1 MPALES
7 FVRENMDPLIYGCF
21 FGSLLLLGLLEL
33 WITRSERA
41 APRTRRWPV
50 NGAITVLNIILLGAL
65 PLSGLVVAE
74 MAQARGWGLFNQL
87 ETPFAVVLIAGIL
100 IRSLASYGIHVAMH
114 KLPLLWRLHRVHH
127 TDTAMDV
134 STTVRF
140 HPLEFIVSVPVIVGL
155 IAITGIPPLV
165 IMLYEL
171 FDAVMAVFSHANI
184 RLPRA
189 AERALQW
196 LLITPDMHR
205 VHHSSIQKE
214 TDSNYGATLSLWDRL
229 FGTYRVKAD
238 TDLTSMQLGLTECQD
253 RRASSFWWLM
263 ALPFFGAKISRLK
276 ETRSAGMDH
285 RAAAE

>member
-1 MPALES
+1 MLVLES

-41 APRTRRWPV
+41 AARRRRWPA
-50 NGAITVLNIILLGAL
+50 NGAITILNIVLLGAL

-74 MAQARGWGLFNQL
+74 LGQANGWGLFNQL
-87 ETPFAVVLIAGIL
+87 EFSFAVVLIAGIL
-100 IRSLASYGIHVAMH
+100 IRSFASYAIHVAMH
-114 KLPLLWRLHRVHH
+114 KVPLLWRLHRVHH

-140 HPLEFIVSVPVIVGL
+140 HPLEFIISVPVIVGM
-155 IAITGIPPLV
+155 IAMTGIPPLV

-189 AERALQW
+189 AERILQL

-205 VHHSSIQKE
+205 VHHSSTRAE
-214 TDSNYGATLSLWDRL
+214 TDSNYGATLSIWDRL
-229 FGTYRVKAD
+229 FRTYRSKSDAG
-238 TDLTSMQLGLTECQD
+238 LTAMELGLSECQD
-253 RRASSFWWLM
+253 KRASSFWWLM
-263 ALPFFGAKISRLK
+263 ALPFFSAKISRLEK
-276 ETRSAGMDH
+276 
-285 RAAAE
+285 AASISIESRPAVD